1 MLQAWIEN
9 AHSRKIELTLE
20 GQYCGWIYESRR
32 DRHYRYRNEATIP
45 LVVEERVENLVLDR
59 INMLDEGTSNMYASY
74 VPSVSRTTLLSASGM
89 GEAITFDPAQVR
101 PIRIA
106 YSASPVDGPMLL
118 LPGASAPAVR
128 ALRANLLQQA
138 EQVDLTGPEMVVMLS
153 DD

>member
-1 MLQAWIEN
+1 M
-9 AHSRKIELTLE
+9 
-20 GQYCGWIYESRR
+20 YESQC
-32 DRHYRYRNEATIP
+32 DCNYHYCDVASIP
-45 LVVEERVENLVLDR
+45 LVIEEQVESLILDR
-59 INMLDEGTSNMYASY
+59 INMLEEGVSNMYASY
-74 VPSVSRTTLLSASGM
+74 IPNVSKTTLLSVAGTS
-89 GEAITFDPAQVR
+89 EAITFDPADVR

-138 EQVDLTGPEMVVMLS
+138 DQVDLTGPEMVVLLS